1 MKALGIA
8 SLLLAAACAPASADT
23 WPSTAQWHAAEGP
36 AFEPGARPYF
46 SELDLDRPQPRDN
59 AHWAMHLDDERLYL
73 LHAADRWQSPSL
85 QLYARSIAG
94 PQGLRAVRQ
103 PPEVS
108 PTGIASPWE
117 KNWLLQ
123 EQGSIGERLR
133 WDASEPRAALI
144 VLQQRNESG
153 YNTVVGSDF
162 ALPLDDNGLRMRGV
176 VLGSMT
182 DDSLGARGAS
192 SFAPTR
198 SGHQIR
204 FAIEHRGPTFD
215 ASFAFEQSGRG
226 FRNDFGQDL
235 AAGIRRLQVDAGKV
249 WHQFGPFESLRL
261 YVLSTGAR
269 AVHDAIN
276 VHQATRL
283 GAELQKGGLRLTT
296 ELRGAER
303 VRPRPDAAAQRER
316 AVRLVLT
323 GEVASWLPWMRMTF
337 DSGRLV
343 DLAADTPCVAHRI
356 TAEAALRLSPQ
367 TALDVALQQA
377 ESPARYGER
386 VVRLDVSHALTA
398 TMSLRVLHTQ
408 RAVARRAPVAYLERE
423 RTLSTALHLAL
434 LHGVVYGG
442 VATARAH
449 DAAPSDEV
457 FLRLVRS
464 F

>member
-1 MKALGIA
+1 
-8 SLLLAAACAPASADT
+8 
-23 WPSTAQWHAAEGP
+23 
-36 AFEPGARPYF
+36 
-46 SELDLDRPQPRDN
+46 
-59 AHWAMHLDDERLYL
+59 
-73 LHAADRWQSPSL
+73 
-85 QLYARSIAG
+85 
-94 PQGLRAVRQ
+94 
-103 PPEVS
+103 
-108 PTGIASPWE
+108 
-117 KNWLLQ
+117 
-123 EQGSIGERLR
+123 
-133 WDASEPRAALI
+133 
-144 VLQQRNESG
+144 
-153 YNTVVGSDF
+153 
-162 ALPLDDNGLRMRGV
+162 MRGV

-323 GEVASWLPWMRMTF
+323 GEVASW
-337 DSGRLV
+337 
-343 DLAADTPCVAHRI
+343 PCVAHRI